1 MTWPRVRSWL
11 DSKRFRLAIRGSAFI
26 VSCLGISLSG
36 CKDRSRP
43 SVVPIHGRVTLDNG
57 AWPEAGTLHFLPI
70 KPAPGFPSRAATV
83 KFDTD
88 GNFPAPTPW
97 AEGDGIAPGRY
108 KVYVECWK
116 VPPTR
121 DGPEPVGYAAPK
133 YQSAATS
140 DIEVEITPQ
149 SESETFE
156 WDFPSNEE

>member
-1 MTWPRVRSWL
+1 MTWPRVRSRL
-11 DSKRFRLAIRGSAFI
+11 DRRRSRLTIRGAASI
-26 VSCLGISLSG
+26 VSCIGISLTG
-36 CKDRSRP
+36 CMERSRQ
-43 SVVPIHGRVTLDNG
+43 SAIPIHGRVTLDKG
-57 AWPEAGTLHFLPI
+57 PWPTEGILCFLPI
-70 KPAPGFPSRAATV
+70 KPAPGFPSRAAAV
-83 KFDTD
+83 NFSAD

-97 AEGDGIAPGRY
+97 AEGDGIVPGRY

-121 DGPEPVGYAAPK
+121 EGPDPVGYAAPK

-149 SESETFE
+149 SESEKFA